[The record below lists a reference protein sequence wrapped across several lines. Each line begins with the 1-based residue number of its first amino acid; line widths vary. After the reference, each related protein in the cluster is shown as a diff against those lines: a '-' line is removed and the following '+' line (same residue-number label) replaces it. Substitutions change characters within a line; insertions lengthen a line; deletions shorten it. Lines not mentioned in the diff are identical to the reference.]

1 MGDLDHSTDEYG
13 RGYRAPEIVDWM
25 MGLGNREKVDVFA
38 SAFILLAIYAGFS
51 FSSGSEE

>member
-1 MGDLDHSTDEYG
+1 MGDLDHRTDEYG